1 MIWIEPRDKS
11 TLAWKTDSISLKSK
25 VNNLD
30 VDKLNT
36 LPADLNKLSNVVDR
50 DVLEKTVHEK
60 LVTKVNP
67 IDNTI
72 QSTSTLVFKTQY
84 DPHKEGLEKKIESLT
99 ESYLKLV
106 GWSRRLTTTMFTT
119 TKIKNKTPM
128 LLFSLLLLLLWI
140 QKPQRLNNKSLI
152 LAGWSERLMLTSKLL
167 KLKTKHHMP
176 AILT

>member
-119 TKIKNKTPM
+119 TKIKNKIPM
-128 LLFSLLLLLLWI
+128 LLF
-140 QKPQRLNNKSLI
+140 
-152 LAGWSERLMLTSKLL
+152 
-167 KLKTKHHMP
+167 
-176 AILT
+176 